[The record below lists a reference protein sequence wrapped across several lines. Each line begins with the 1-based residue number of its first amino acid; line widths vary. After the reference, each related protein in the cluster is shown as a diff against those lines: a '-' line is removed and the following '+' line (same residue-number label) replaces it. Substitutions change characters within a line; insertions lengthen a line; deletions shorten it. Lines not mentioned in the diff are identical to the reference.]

1 MINNFQLL
9 KQFDEQMSSH
19 ELTTLQKSA
28 MLQKY
33 VDLLLSQLQVG
44 DSIEGLITKL
54 SDNKYTLQVKPQI
67 HIPIDMFEQ
76 LETGKLMT
84 FIVQGKEEGKLYLQ
98 SSKATGNQETPLA
111 QKVLEELNLPK
122 NVPMKEIVDDFLK
135 KHLPLVKETLLKA
148 YQLHKT
154 YEIPSEVVTNLIE
167 HQETSLEQK
176 VKTLSA
182 LREEGLN
189 HLVSDLKSILQ
200 GLGNKEDLI
209 KVFSTLK
216 EQMPDEKINTMI
228 TKVLDHKE
236 LNEQDTQNTKVTQ
249 SRPSLE
255 ETQLKLLNVIE
266 SKDYTSVSENV
277 LKKLIG
283 LIYDEMIKVNIKNIK
298 SDQGESEKV
307 YNTYNTL
314 TKILKTL
321 DKADLSKGEMD
332 YIQYIKEPLSILGKA
347 NVQAEY
353 FMFPMLS
360 ENSETQGELYFFKPK
375 KTHKKNQDN
384 FYIVLSLTLPSIDHI
399 QIHINKQEKNVLLH
413 IEVEDEIIQKHITEY
428 MPRLNEQIETLGF
441 SLSKITWGLL
451 DHTQNKQFI
460 AEDAFKYSLNHMDFK
475 I

>member
-216 EQMPDEKINTMI
+216 EQMPDEKIKTMI
-228 TKVLDHKE
+228 AKVLDHKE

-321 DKADLSKGEMD
+321 DKANLSKGETD

-360 ENSETQGELYFFKPK
+360 EKSETQGELYFFKPK

-384 FYIVLSLTLPSIDHI
+384 FYIVLSLTLPSINHI